1 MNSVTSCSDHTKII
15 VSLLR
20 DMQLNDQRATL
31 LQLVDKFKAKW
42 KNLGG
47 SNEAVDLKKEEIEQ
61 LIVQLILDRVLVC
74 VHCKYCQLIHKYIL
88 WSLIS
93 ISHLTLIG

>member
-1 MNSVTSCSDHTKII
+1 MSHHPEVCSNMSFK
-15 VSLLR
+15 VSHFN
-20 DMQLNDQRATL
+20 QPCIEIGNAQA
-31 LQLVDKFKAKW
+31 
-42 KNLGG
+42 GG

>member
-1 MNSVTSCSDHTKII
+1 MMNSVTSCSDHTKII

-42 KNLGG
+42 KNLGKFPQPTFFF
-47 SNEAVDLKKEEIEQ
+47 SDSSKLVHFF
-61 LIVQLILDRVLVC
+61 ILC
-74 VHCKYCQLIHKYIL
+74 
-88 WSLIS
+88 SLP
-93 ISHLTLIG
+93 G